1 MTRMAGTALAVAL
14 FLLPGTLPAPAAS
27 GPFAALS
34 GNWSGAGSVNMANG
48 VREPLRCRARYDV
61 AGGGDSLRLELQC
74 ASASYKFVLSGE
86 AQARG
91 GAISGAWSES
101 SRNDSGTLEGRVTGD
116 RIEATARG
124 ANFAANLALSTRGK
138 RQSVTIEP
146 QGATE
151 VTAVSVTLNKR

>member
-1 MTRMAGTALAVAL
+1 MIRMTGTALAAAL
-14 FLLPGTLPAPAAS
+14 FLLPATHPAPAAP
-27 GPFAALS
+27 GPFAALD
-34 GNWSGAGSVNMANG
+34 GTWSGAGSVNMTNG

-101 SRNDSGTLEGRVTGD
+101 SRNASGTLEGRVAGD
-116 RIEATARG
+116 RIQATARG
-124 ANFAANLALSTRGK
+124 GNFAANLALSTRGK

-146 QGATE
+146 QGTTE
-151 VTAVSVTLNKR
+151 VTNVSVTLNRQ

>member
-1 MTRMAGTALAVAL
+1 MSANPSSASPSSGSPRKLLVLMPTAEEHLAL
-14 FLLPGTLPAPAAS
+14 
-27 GPFAALS
+27 
-34 GNWSGAGSVNMANG
+34 
-48 VREPLRCRARYDV
+48 CRARYDV

-101 SRNDSGTLEGRVTGD
+101 SRNASGTLEGRVTGD